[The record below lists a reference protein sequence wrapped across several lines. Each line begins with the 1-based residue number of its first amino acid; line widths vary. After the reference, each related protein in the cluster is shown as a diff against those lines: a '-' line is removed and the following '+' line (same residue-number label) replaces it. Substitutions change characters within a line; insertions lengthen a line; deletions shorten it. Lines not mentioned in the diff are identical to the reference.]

1 MADSNQI
8 MNYMYYKKYNGKK
21 IVDLP
26 SLQYKYMN
34 EDGFN
39 LMKWRILNMEK
50 AKKQK
55 NIDGLK
61 RRKKLISMD
70 FHQQLF
76 TLQTERD
83 HIKQL
88 NKDRKLSNYNN
99 LGPFIIDENE
109 KIEHKYKKS
118 RPLDFAINF

>member
-109 KIEHKYKKS
+109 KISILSKERLLS
-118 RPLDFAINF
+118 N

>member
-1 MADSNQI
+1 MADLNQI
-8 MNYMYYKKYNGKK
+8 MDYIQYKKYDGKK
-21 IVDLP
+21 LVNLP
-26 SLQYKYMN
+26 SLQYEYMS

-39 LMKWRILNMEK
+39 LMKFRMLNMEK
-50 AKKQK
+50 AKKYK
-55 NIDGLK
+55 NIDGLM
-61 RRKKLISMD
+61 RRKKLISMN

-83 HIKQL
+83 QKQQL
-88 NKDRKLSNYNN
+88 NKDRKLSNFNN
-99 LGPFIIDENE
+99 LGPLIIDENE

>member
-1 MADSNQI
+1 
-8 MNYMYYKKYNGKK
+8 
-21 IVDLP
+21 
-26 SLQYKYMN
+26 MN

-83 HIKQL
+83 HIK
-88 NKDRKLSNYNN
+88 
-99 LGPFIIDENE
+99 
-109 KIEHKYKKS
+109 
-118 RPLDFAINF
+118 